1 MADKSEVAIKKL
13 ELLISPR
20 KKKFLKKKGCPN
32 SNRILIRWSIISFC
46 GMNAEESWAGTSMW
60 RRNGVV
66 GDFPFSIFQMVSTIS
81 SINSDPELQLQG
93 YPQNYLFSKLKLLIN
108 WSYNQEEISY
118 EKLNEMPKIWLDNW
132 FLCQWTDCFK
142 VTTTYTTKYIGF

>member
-1 MADKSEVAIKKL
+1 MADKSGVAIKKL

-81 SINSDPELQLQG
+81 SINSDSGLQLQR
-93 YPQNYLFSKLKLLIN
+93 YPQNYLFIYFQN
-108 WSYNQEEISY
+108 WSYRSTDHTIKRKWAMKNWMKCQKSDWIIDFY
-118 EKLNEMPKIWLDNW
+118 ANERTASK
-132 FLCQWTDCFK
+132 
-142 VTTTYTTKYIGF
+142 